1 MLTSSPVE
9 EVPTVEAVAAFDK
22 KYIQPQEDGDNTEG
36 INFAEITDDALL
48 SEKLDE
54 AIQTEVKNDP
64 LVRKLQLEAEV
75 RIKPLMAKFQ
85 QDLYKKHDTDTPEGV
100 AAFNKE
106 SEEQY
111 SQLMNQDLS
120 STNDYSDRVK
130 QIAAVGNKAFQT
142 ANNAFDRDNS
152 WLGTWIDGAQELA
165 DGLGPIE
172 FWTDLATN
180 TIEGFAKGSRGI
192 GTGIDKMQAS
202 YDVARSKQV
211 KDRLKDIDNLEKSEL
226 NF

>member
-1 MLTSSPVE
+1 MADPEGKLSKE
-9 EVPTVEAVAAFDK
+9 EWTKLNEERKELEASFDEGKFDISDEGWAARTWNKFMANPESRVQKVKAVDLVPTVEAVTAFDK

-48 SEKLDE
+48 SKKLDE
-54 AIQTEVKNDP
+54 AIQTEVTNDP

-111 SQLMNQDLS
+111 SPVSYTHLTLPTSDL
-120 STNDYSDRVK
+120 V
-130 QIAAVGNKAFQT
+130 
-142 ANNAFDRDNS
+142 
-152 WLGTWIDGAQELA
+152 
-165 DGLGPIE
+165 
-172 FWTDLATN
+172 
-180 TIEGFAKGSRGI
+180 
-192 GTGIDKMQAS
+192 
-202 YDVARSKQV
+202 
-211 KDRLKDIDNLEKSEL
+211 
-226 NF
+226 